1 MLWEELPASL
11 GGPELQNELSQFIHI
26 STLTTTIQMERVDAN
41 GIDTL
46 AKIRH
51 ADGRKDSAKFTA
63 HFIVKNEG
71 RHLGTINI
79 PVVYVIPLVLA
90 GLAGSKSLRKFMLV
104 STSGSVKSRTGT
116 LNSTNLGSRNN

>member
-26 STLTTTIQMERVDAN
+26 STLTTTIRMERVDSN

-51 ADGRKDSAKFTA
+51 VNGRKDSAKFKA
-63 HFIVKNEG
+63 HFIVNNEG
-71 RHLGTINI
+71 GHLGTNNI
-79 PVVYVIPLVLA
+79 PVVYIIPLILA
-90 GLAGSKSLRKFMLV
+90 GLAGSKSLRKFVLA
-104 STSGSVKSRTGT
+104 STSGSDKSRSGT
-116 LNSTNLGSRNN
+116 LNSTNLGS